1 MYFICDK
8 NGILLSWTDKLE
20 YESNT
25 TSEKFPY
32 VDENI
37 IVKKVDDVDINDAN
51 SRRLDP
57 EEWGKLSNE
66 NKKLKYARFMF
77 DDEPKEAEN
86 SKLRFEL
93 IKKAGKLIEEK
104 KKEVAENRDI
114 GFLTEKFRIAKS
126 ILRKTAEEDD
136 ANDFET
142 EVQLRGKSE
151 TKDEL
156 AKKVKKKYKKMY
168 RRMIKLDAYY
178 SRFLLRIE
186 KRNNV
191 KNINNA
197 FERFKE
203 ELDEQV
209 RR

>member
-77 DDEPKEAEN
+77 DDEPKEAEL

-104 KKEVAENRDI
+104 KKEVSENRDI